1 MNAAA
6 LNIIRAAFSAAAAI
20 DPAITEERTT
30 NALLALDGMTDRAQ
44 VTKADPAAAMFPP
57 IMSPKEVAAVTKLS
71 PRSLR
76 TYAQRGKIRRAFY
89 STDKKKSV
97 GYVGSSVRAFV
108 ESAIGAK
115 VSETEAETKPVAVE
129 VIEN

>member
-30 NALLALDGMTDRAQ
+30 NALLALDGITDRAK
-44 VTKADPAAAMFPP
+44 VTKTDPASAMFPP

-71 PRSLR
+71 QRSLR

-108 ESAIGAK
+108 ESAIGSKVDEPEAK
-115 VSETEAETKPVAVE
+115 HVAVE